1 MSSPS
6 GAGKTSI
13 SKKILQKDN
22 KISLS
27 ISCTTRPRRKG
38 EVNKKDYIF
47 LSEEDFQKKIKSG
60 DFLEYASVFG
70 NRYGTLRQTV
80 SRFFNKKKDVL
91 FDIDWQGYQQLK
103 QSGMEV
109 VGIFILPPNK
119 KELIRRL
126 KNRGRDTTEEMKK
139 RMSLAQDEIS
149 HFPEYDYVVVNDDW
163 SEGLSSSIRCGLSE
177 VLKTNPDT
185 EAVILVLCDQP
196 FLTTNI
202 LDQMVNSYQGSG
214 QPIVHC
220 LYSEASGPPTLFHKS
235 LFPYLMELKGSQ
247 GAKKVV
253 DMFPDKVAYI
263 DFPEGKFDIDTLED
277 YHQLIQT
284 ESDK

>member
-1 MSSPS
+1 MEIKSKNFCIVLSSPS

-27 ISCTTRPRRKG
+27 ISCTTRPKRKG
-38 EVNKKDYIF
+38 EINKKDYIF
-47 LSEEDFQKKIKSG
+47 LSEEDFQKQIKNG
-60 DFLEYASVFG
+60 DFLEFASVFG
-70 NRYGTLRQTV
+70 YRYGTLRQTV

-149 HFPEYDYVVVNDDW
+149 HFPEYDYVVVNNDLD
-163 SEGLSSSIRCGLSE
+163 SCVTKIQNIIIAERHKKSRQFNL
-177 VLKTNPDT
+177 T
-185 EAVILVLCDQP
+185 E
-196 FLTTNI
+196 F
-202 LDQMVNSYQGSG
+202 VN
-214 QPIVHC
+214 
-220 LYSEASGPPTLFHKS
+220 
-235 LFPYLMELKGSQ
+235 
-247 GAKKVV
+247 
-253 DMFPDKVAYI
+253 
-263 DFPEGKFDIDTLED
+263 KFRD
-277 YHQLIQT
+277 
-284 ESDK
+284 

>member
-1 MSSPS
+1 LEIKSKNFCIVLSSPS

-27 ISCTTRPRRKG
+27 ISCTTRPKRKG
-38 EVNKKDYIF
+38 EINKKDYIF
-47 LSEEDFQKKIKSG
+47 LSEEDFQKQIKNG
-60 DFLEYASVFG
+60 DFLEFASVFG
-70 NRYGTLRQTV
+70 YRYGTLRQTV
-80 SRFFNKKKDVL
+80 NRFFNKKRDVL

-149 HFPEYDYVVVNDDW
+149 HFPEYDYVVVNNDLD
-163 SEGLSSSIRCGLSE
+163 SCVTKIQNIIIAERHKKSRQFNL
-177 VLKTNPDT
+177 T
-185 EAVILVLCDQP
+185 E
-196 FLTTNI
+196 F
-202 LDQMVNSYQGSG
+202 VN
-214 QPIVHC
+214 
-220 LYSEASGPPTLFHKS
+220 
-235 LFPYLMELKGSQ
+235 
-247 GAKKVV
+247 
-253 DMFPDKVAYI
+253 
-263 DFPEGKFDIDTLED
+263 KFRD
-277 YHQLIQT
+277 
-284 ESDK
+284 

>member
-1 MSSPS
+1 LEIKSKNFCIVLSSPS

-27 ISCTTRPRRKG
+27 ISCTTRPKRKG
-38 EVNKKDYIF
+38 EINKKDYIF
-47 LSEEDFQKKIKSG
+47 LSEEDFQKQIKNG

-80 SRFFNKKKDVL
+80 NRFFNKKRDVL

-149 HFPEYDYVVVNDDW
+149 HFPEYDYVVVNNDLD
-163 SEGLSSSIRCGLSE
+163 SCVTKIQNIIIAERHKKSRQFNL
-177 VLKTNPDT
+177 T
-185 EAVILVLCDQP
+185 E
-196 FLTTNI
+196 F
-202 LDQMVNSYQGSG
+202 VN
-214 QPIVHC
+214 
-220 LYSEASGPPTLFHKS
+220 
-235 LFPYLMELKGSQ
+235 
-247 GAKKVV
+247 
-253 DMFPDKVAYI
+253 
-263 DFPEGKFDIDTLED
+263 KFRD
-277 YHQLIQT
+277 
-284 ESDK
+284 